1 MNERARRR
9 PRARAEAVAVA
20 AGEAEAAAAAASR
33 AALRVRSYGC
43 IRVFLALSLLLLAV
57 EFAAYLQGW
66 HLEEVALLLAVDGLF
81 AASYVGWMRLRLNY
95 LAPPLQFLTNACVFL
110 FMVQSI
116 DHEG

>member
-1 MNERARRR
+1 MVRD
-9 PRARAEAVAVA
+9 A
-20 AGEAEAAAAAASR
+20 AIHCPATP
-33 AALRVRSYGC
+33 LYRSSSSLTGFFLH
-43 IRVFLALSLLLLAV
+43 REKVFLALSLLLLAV

-95 LAPPLQFLTNACVFL
+95 LTLPLQFLTNACVFL

-116 DHEG
+116 DHEGLYL